1 MRTAGDTKRFS
12 SPSDDGE
19 GMTPEVKDRVFTP
32 FFTTRE
38 DGTGLGLPLVRRI
51 VEQHGGSVEISSAP
65 DAGDDGH
72 ARVPGARGAL
82 VPCPAA
88 GRSCSSR
95 TTPRA
100 APSLAYVLEKRGEV
114 VHQAANGRAA
124 LAVARRERLHALI
137 LDLKLPDMDGLSV
150 LDAVLAEAPGP
161 ARHRGHRLRHHRLGG
176 GGHEAGRRRLPHQA
190 DPGRQP
196 ALGPRPRI
204 ERAGEAGA
212 VSTPPSVAR
221 AEMQKLGIVGESRAM
236 QELFDA
242 LKRIA
247 PHDSTV
253 LITGESGTGK
263 ELIARALHA
272 LGSRARA
279 LSSPINCATL
289 SDQILESELFG
300 HERGAFTSADRPKPG
315 VMESADGG
323 TLFLDEVNEMG
334 LGCQAKLLRAIERR
348 EFRRVG
354 GTRKIKVNLRVIA
367 ASNVSLEDA
376 VAAHRFRPDLYY
388 RLKVLSL
395 EVPPLRSRK
404 EAIPVLA
411 QRFLDEV
418 TTKAHLPAKRLT
430 PEAVAQLARY
440 EWPGNV
446 RELRNVMESVALMT
460 PRTLIDV
467 QDLPANVRKV
477 AEGAIQV
484 PVGTTLDTAE
494 REIIHR
500 TLEAYPSVKE
510 SARVLGIG
518 LRTLHTKIRR
528 YGLRDRRS

>member
-1 MRTAGDTKRFS
+1 MRG
-12 SPSDDGE
+12 
-19 GMTPEVKDRVFTP
+19 
-32 FFTTRE
+32 
-38 DGTGLGLPLVRRI
+38 
-51 VEQHGGSVEISSAP
+51 
-65 DAGDDGH
+65 
-72 ARVPGARGAL
+72 
-82 VPCPAA
+82 
-88 GRSCSSR
+88 GRSILLVEDHAESR
-95 TTPRA
+95 T
-100 APSLAYVLEKRGEV
+100 SLAYVLEKRGEV
-114 VHQAANGRAA
+114 VHQAPNGRSA
-124 LAVARRERLHALI
+124 LATARRERFHALI

-150 LDAVLAEAPGP
+150 LDAVLAEAPGLP
-161 ARHRGHRLRHHRLGG
+161 AIVVTGFGTIDSAVEAMKRG
-176 GGHEAGRRRLPHQA
+176 AA
-190 DPGRQP
+190 DFLTKPIQVDNLLEILDRVI
-196 ALGPRPRI
+196 A
-204 ERAGEAGA
+204 RAGQAGA
-212 VSTPPSVAR
+212 VSTPPPVAR

-242 LKRIA
+242 LKRAA
-247 PHDSTV
+247 PHESTV

-272 LGSRARA
+272 LGARA
-279 LSSPINCATL
+279 SGPFVAINCATL
-289 SDQILESELFG
+289 SDQLLESELFG

-323 TLFLDEVNEMG
+323 TLLLDEVNEMG

-367 ASNVSLEDA
+367 ACNVSLEDA

-388 RLKVLSL
+388 RLKVLTL
-395 EVPPLRSRK
+395 DVPPLRRRK

-418 TTKAHLPAKRLT
+418 TATARLPARRLA
-430 PEAVAQLARY
+430 PEAVARLVRY

-460 PRTLIDV
+460 SRTLIDAE
-467 QDLPANVRKV
+467 DLPPSVRKV
-477 AEGAIQV
+477 AEGAILV
-484 PVGTTLDTAE
+484 PVGTRLDTAE
-494 REIIHR
+494 REIIKR

-518 LRTLHTKIRR
+518 LRTLHTKIRT
-528 YGLRDRRS
+528 YGLRHRRS